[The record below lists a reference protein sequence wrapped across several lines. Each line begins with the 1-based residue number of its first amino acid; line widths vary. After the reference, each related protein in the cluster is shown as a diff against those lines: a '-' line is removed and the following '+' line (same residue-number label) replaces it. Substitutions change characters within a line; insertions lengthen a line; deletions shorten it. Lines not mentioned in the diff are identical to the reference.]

1 MHSDLRRPSASRDLG
16 WAMQMVGESGVA
28 QRQWDLSV
36 VLVSSAQ
43 MYRDP
48 RKLISPRIVMFCKEI
63 LAVIIC
69 LNCVEARDVNLFKNS
84 VF

>member
-16 WAMQMVGESGVA
+16 WAMQMVREPGVA

-43 MYRDP
+43 MYKDP
-48 RKLISPRIVMFCKEI
+48 RELISPRIAMFCKEI

-69 LNCVEARDVNLFKNS
+69 LNCVEDRDVNLFKNAL
-84 VF
+84 F